1 VTQLRVAALLVVFAV
16 VVASW
21 ALTCVAWQ
29 ADRVVAGVAPLDPR
43 HFDTFTLVT
52 VGTGGAHAN
61 PRRLGP
67 ATAVARGARIALVDA
82 GRGVAEALRAA
93 RIPASQPD
101 CVYLTN
107 LLPENTVGLDD
118 LLASGWLDGRSAAL
132 RIVGPPGTRALASAL
147 EAAHATGLSAR
158 ATAQELPALGAR
170 FDALEVADGFA
181 EERDGLLVRATELPG
196 GPLPA
201 LAWRFEADGRSAVVS
216 GTGWAPEALVA
227 AARAADVLVHEAV
240 FVPSAQLAK
249 EAGLDVSAEQLAR
262 EARLHTSIDAVGA
275 LAQRAGVST
284 LVLVRLRP
292 PPVLA
297 IQLTSQID
305 AHFPGRIVVADDGE
319 EIRP

>member
-1 VTQLRVAALLVVFAV
+1 
-16 VVASW
+16 
-21 ALTCVAWQ
+21 
-29 ADRVVAGVAPLDPR
+29 
-43 HFDTFTLVT
+43 
-52 VGTGGAHAN
+52 
-61 PRRLGP
+61 
-67 ATAVARGARIALVDA
+67 
-82 GRGVAEALRAA
+82 
-93 RIPASQPD
+93 
-101 CVYLTN
+101 
-107 LLPENTVGLDD
+107 
-118 LLASGWLDGRSAAL
+118 
-132 RIVGPPGTRALASAL
+132 
-147 EAAHATGLSAR
+147 
-158 ATAQELPALGAR
+158 
-170 FDALEVADGFA
+170 
-181 EERDGLLVRATELPG
+181 VRATELPG